1 MNKAINSFDMEL
13 VDECTSEEVYEL
25 LDHILAL
32 HHSTFMDQYC
42 RTRISVDT
50 AAEVAFA
57 SPAVCDDYFEAHTME
72 PELIVN
78 HLSIKPLAHYLTFT
92 EPEKATILLDE
103 LLYYRTQSG
112 RI

>member
-25 LDHILAL
+25 VDHIFGL
-32 HHSTFMDQYC
+32 HGTTWVDEYC
-42 RTRISVDT
+42 RTRIPINT

-57 SPAVCDDYFEAHTME
+57 NPSVCDDYFESTTME
-72 PELIVN
+72 PELIMN
-78 HLSIKPLAHYLTFT
+78 HMSPKRLAYHLTFT
-92 EPEKATILLDE
+92 ESAKATELLDE
-103 LLYYRTQSG
+103 LLYYRNHG

>member
-25 LDHILAL
+25 VDHILGF
-32 HHSTFMDQYC
+32 HGMTWVDEYC
-42 RTRISVDT
+42 RTRIPTNT

-57 SPAVCDDYFEAHTME
+57 SPSVCDDYFEYNPME
-72 PELIVN
+72 PELISN
-78 HLSIKPLAHYLTFT
+78 HLSAKQLAHHLAFT
-92 EPEKATILLDE
+92 EPDKATELLDE
-103 LLYYRTQSG
+103 LLYYRTTAG

>member
-57 SPAVCDDYFEAHTME
+57 SPSVCDDYFDLKGLE
-72 PELIVN
+72 PERIVQ
-78 HLSIKPLAHYLTFT
+78 HLPIKQLAYHLTFT
-92 EPEKATILLDE
+92 EPAKATELLDE
-103 LLYYRTQSG
+103 LLYYRNHG
-112 RI
+112 RT